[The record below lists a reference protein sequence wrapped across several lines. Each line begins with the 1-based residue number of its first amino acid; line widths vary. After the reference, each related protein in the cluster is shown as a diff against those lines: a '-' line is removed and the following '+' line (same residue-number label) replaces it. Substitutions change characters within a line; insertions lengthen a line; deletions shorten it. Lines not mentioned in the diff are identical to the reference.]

1 MKIERILRD
10 LHGTTV
16 PMGGTAYRFEPEF
29 PGGPHVC
36 DVPDSDHAKVF
47 LSIPEGYREFKD
59 TKAAKK
65 AEPENPPVPMLV
77 KPPVT
82 IAVDENG
89 LPVNPQAAI
98 IPADRVDPA
107 SLTKEQVERL
117 NPQAPDAVERV
128 AVDAPPILGDQTG
141 TPPLPDTEQQAD
153 DNQELAELLK
163 LPDDKLRALF
173 EDEIE
178 RKPSVR
184 AKPETMAA
192 QIIAKRAEVAEAE
205 KAAAEKKGA

>member
-29 PGGPHVC
+29 PGGPHVATVA
-36 DVPDSDHAKVF
+36 DRDHAKVF
-47 LSIPEGYREFKD
+47 LSIPEGYREYKD

-65 AEPENPPVPMLV
+65 DEPENPPVPMLV

-98 IPADRVDPA
+98 VPADRVDPA

-117 NPQAPDAVERV
+117 NPQAPDSIEG
-128 AVDAPPILGDQTG
+128 VDQQAQPILGDNPG
-141 TPPLPDTEQQAD
+141 TPPVPDVEQQAAD
-153 DNQELAELLK
+153 DQALSELLK
-163 LPDDKLRALF
+163 LPDDKLRQLF
-173 EDEIE
+173 ESEMD
-178 RKPSVR
+178 RKPSAR
-184 AKPETMAA
+184 AKPDTMAA
-192 QIIAKRAEVAEAE
+192 QILAKRAEL
-205 KAAAEKKGA
+205 AAAEKKGA